1 MEYILKI
8 KQNQKNIKESEKVMK
23 YRQIEKEAIE
33 KFLEAREKNQNV
45 ILSFEICP
53 NGFVLRVFD
62 KNRDFKKN
70 EIEHLYAQDN
80 IEETF
85 KELEEKIKKIGG

>member
-1 MEYILKI
+1 
-8 KQNQKNIKESEKVMK
+8 MK
-23 YRQIEKEAIE
+23 YENLEKEAIE

-62 KNRDFKKN
+62 KNRDFTKPVRYVTN

-80 IEETF
+80 IEKTF

>member
-1 MEYILKI
+1 
-8 KQNQKNIKESEKVMK
+8 MK
-23 YRQIEKEAIE
+23 YENLEKEAIE

-62 KNRDFKKN
+62 KNRDFTKPVRYVTN

-80 IEETF
+80 IEKTF
-85 KELEEKIKKIGG
+85 KKVFQKINKMEVVG